1 MGLFG
6 KKKEKCPACD
16 RPFENHEEFI
26 EHITI
31 IHPEEQPCPK
41 CKGTMRWV
49 NARAAYERPNSVCG
63 NCGYIE
69 RYMDWGNIMGEQ
81 GYGKKKKHFYPKL
94 EKNEDTGK
102 WDFKK

>member
-6 KKKEKCPACD
+6 KKKEKCPACEK
-16 RPFENHEEFI
+16 PFDNHDEFI
-26 EHITI
+26 EHITT

-49 NARAAYERPNSVCG
+49 DVSSGNEPYASPQPVCH
-63 NCGYIE
+63 NCGYKE
-69 RYMDWGNIMGEQ
+69 TYLSWGGD

-94 EKNEDTGK
+94 EKNEETGK
-102 WDFKK
+102 WDIKK